1 MTDTVPIG
9 LVVVRLTQPV
19 RNYPVGTELG
29 YKDVADAIAAL
40 GSAHYFE
47 VVRDQQG
54 NPIPPLTPE
63 EIEEAERAAQRR
75 AKARRLILGAD
86 FDPLWERVDG
96 IPSAEELEQMRDD
109 VEAVETALVGKADA
123 DHRHDSVYLYATS
136 RSNPTSVPLM
146 VAQVTVSGR
155 TQLVASIPAAG
166 RQGQYGE
173 SNAVARADHLHT
185 EDDIAGLST
194 RLSAI
199 EARLDALEGEGA

>member
-9 LVVVRLTQPV
+9 LIVVRLTQPV
-19 RNYPVGTELG
+19 RNMPVGTELG

-63 EIEEAERAAQRR
+63 EIEEAQRAAQRR
-75 AKARRLILGAD
+75 AKSRRLILGAD

-109 VEAVETALVGKADA
+109 VEAVETALAGKADA
-123 DHRHDSVYLYATS
+123 GHRHDSVYLYATS
-136 RSNPTSVPLM
+136 RSNPTNVPLM
-146 VAQVTVSGR
+146 VSQVSVSGR

-166 RQGQYGE
+166 REGQYGE

-185 EDDIAGLST
+185 EDDITGLSA